1 VPEIETGWLREEQVV
16 TSITT
21 SLASLIS
28 RMRTRIDETDKPD
41 LVTQDLLIGITQELE
56 QAHWMWQAQAA

>member
-1 VPEIETGWLREEQVV
+1 MDRLVEGSSGE
-16 TSITT
+16 
-21 SLASLIS
+21 LIA

-56 QAHWMWQAQAA
+56 QAHWMWQAQSA